1 MLPAL
6 TRIISVD
13 YGTNEMRVSV
23 VGAGSWGTTVA
34 ALSARTHPTVLWARR
49 PELAD
54 AIRTTSENPDYLA
67 GHRLPYGLHATSDLE
82 EAVHQSEVVIM
93 AVPSHGY
100 RSVIEGL
107 AGTLDRFVPIISL
120 SKGIEQDTL
129 LRMTQVTIDV
139 LPDHDPSQV
148 GVMTGPNLA
157 SEVMEGQPTATVI
170 AMSDMGKAQEL
181 QKVFMG
187 PSFRVYT
194 NRDVVGCETAG
205 ALKNVLAIAAGM
217 SEGLG
222 FGDNSL
228 ATLITRALAELTRLG
243 VAMGGSRETF
253 AGLAGMGDLI
263 ATCVSTRSRNH
274 RVGVELGRGHKI
286 DDIIADMKMVAEG
299 VKTTKAVLNLAE
311 QHGVEMPIST
321 QVGKV
326 LYDGAGPR
334 EAVLALMT
342 REAKSE

>member
-1 MLPAL
+1 MGWRSGL
-6 TRIISVD
+6 RYD
-13 YGTNEMRVSV
+13 EMRVSV
-23 VGAGSWGTTVA
+23 IGAGSWGTTVA

-49 PELAD
+49 PELAE
-54 AIRTTSENPDYLA
+54 AIRTTGENPDYFS
-67 GHRLPYGLHATSDLE
+67 GHRLPYGLRATSDLD
-82 EAVHQSEVVIM
+82 EAVDRTDVVVM

-100 RSVIEGL
+100 RTVIEGL
-107 AGTLDRFVPIISL
+107 TGRLDSSVPILSL
-120 SKGIEQDTL
+120 SKGIEQDSL
-129 LRMTQVTIDV
+129 LRMTQVTMDV
-139 LPDHDPSQV
+139 LFDHDPSRV

-170 AMSDMGKAQEL
+170 AMENMDQAKEL
-181 QKVFMG
+181 QRLFMG
-187 PSFRVYT
+187 PTFRVYT

-217 SEGLG
+217 SSGLG

-228 ATLITRALAELTRLG
+228 ASLITRALAELTRLG

-274 RVGVELGRGHKI
+274 TVGVELGRGRTI
-286 DDIIADMKMVAEG
+286 GNIIADMHMIAEG
-299 VKTTKAVLNLAE
+299 VKTTRAVLSLAHR
-311 QHGVEMPIST
+311 HGVEMPIAT
-321 QVGKV
+321 QVGRV

>member
-1 MLPAL
+1 
-6 TRIISVD
+6 
-13 YGTNEMRVSV
+13 MRVSV

-34 ALSARTHPTVLWARR
+34 ALSSRTHPTVLWARR

-54 AIRTTSENPDYLA
+54 AIRVESENPDYLA
-67 GHRLPYGLHATSDLE
+67 GYRLPYGLHATSDLD
-82 EAVHQSEVVIM
+82 EVADQPDVVVM

-100 RSVIEGL
+100 RSVIEGF
-107 AGTLDRFVPIISL
+107 AGKLDSSVPILSL

-129 LRMTQVTIDV
+129 LRMTQVTLDV
-139 LPDHDPSQV
+139 LSTHDPSRV

-170 AMSDMGKAQEL
+170 AMGDTNIARALQEL
-181 QKVFMG
+181 FMG

-194 NRDVVGCETAG
+194 NDDVVGCETAG

-274 RVGVELGRGHKI
+274 RVGVELGKGRKI
-286 DDIIADMKMVAEG
+286 DDIIADMNMVAEG
-299 VKTTKAVLNLAE
+299 VKTTRAVLSLAE
-311 QHGVEMPIST
+311 RYGVEMPIST
-321 QVGKV
+321 QVGRV